1 MPESETSPSPVI
13 HSQNI
18 RRQLTELIGHLNS
31 DATRVDDLRFRVL
44 LEVSAEM
51 LKGIRAAFIQYD
63 EQRARAAHLTE

>member
-1 MPESETSPSPVI
+1 M
-13 HSQNI
+13 
-18 RRQLTELIGHLNS
+18 RRASMTCVS
-31 DATRVDDLRFRVL
+31 RVL